1 MKYRVAMDCY
11 IKRDDEVLL
20 IKRKPDLEKFPDFY
34 MGPGGSVED
43 NETVITACEREV
55 EEETG
60 LDIENVKLR
69 IIGNHSHPYRDE
81 IWIVFIFTADYKT
94 GKEKPNHEGDL
105 EWVKIS
111 EVTKLDKIFP
121 DLKHYWKYVFKNENR
136 IRYGYML
143 YEKPGEVAKHEII

>member
-1 MKYRVAMDCY
+1 MQYRVAMDCY
-11 IKRDDEVLL
+11 IKKGDEVLL

-34 MGPGGSVED
+34 MGPGGSVEN
-43 NETVITACEREV
+43 NETVVKACEREV

-60 LDIENVKLR
+60 LNIENVKLR
-69 IIGNHSHPYRDE
+69 IVGTHFHPYRDE
-81 IWIVFIFTADYKT
+81 LWVVFIFTADYIEGTPKAS
-94 GKEKPNHEGDL
+94 HEGDL

-121 DLKHYWKYVFKNENR
+121 DLKYYWEYIFKDEER

-143 YEKPGEVAKHEII
+143 YSKPGELSEHQII